1 MAKRLSKAL
10 RGKRR
15 WFGVAFSDLHK
26 SRKDVELVLQSMKL
40 DKNLTKKLRL
50 MDFHISTKELSVH
63 LTKNLDFELPVDV
76 PLGFGIIEV
85 SLEDSNTFR
94 ELLSESLLS
103 KYGMKSLTMSGKIRL
118 VRERLKLPKPERK
131 K

>member
-15 WFGVAFSDLHK
+15 WFGIAFTDLHK
-26 SRKDVELVLQSMKL
+26 SRKDIELVLKSIKSE
-40 DKNLTKKLRL
+40 KSFTKKLRL
-50 MDFHISTKELSVH
+50 MDLHISSKELSVK

-76 PLGFGIIEV
+76 SFGFGIIEV
-85 SLEDSNTFR
+85 SLEDSNKFR
-94 ELLSESLLS
+94 DLLNESLLS
-103 KYGMKSLTMSGKIRL
+103 EFGMISLTMSGKIRL